1 MAVKA
6 SDQISVVDLT
16 DGYSVMLTSDSASF
30 AANASGKALADTT
43 FVAQVVA
50 MRGVETIQPS
60 ITAADIVCKDASGST
75 TNNITASVSTS
86 SPYSALNPGISIT
99 VKAAYTGNTA
109 EVVIPVVLENNI
121 TIEKKF
127 SISASKTGAAGTSY
141 YTHIRYGTS
150 SSGAGMTPTPSAST
164 TYIGIYVGTSSSAP
178 TSASSYTWSK
188 YTGDNGS
195 SSYTHIRYSANAD
208 GTDFVTTPTAST
220 LYVGIAVTNSSTAP
234 TAKGSYTWSKYV
246 GDDGEDAI
254 TMTITSS
261 NGTIFKNTSIA
272 TTLTA
277 HVYQGGAE
285 VAASRLVAGDLGVV
299 KWYKDGG
306 STAVGTGQTLSITA
320 GQVTNRAS
328 YVAQLEK

>member
-16 DGYSVMLTSDSASF
+16 DGYSVMLTSDAASF
-30 AANASGKALADTT
+30 AANASGKALAATT
-43 FVAQVVA
+43 FVTQVIA
-50 MRGVETIQPS
+50 MRGTEAIQPS
-60 ITAADIVCKDASGST
+60 ITAADIECP
-75 TNNITASVSTS
+75 TNISASVSTS

-99 VKAAYTGNTA
+99 VAAAFTGDNA
-109 EVVIPVVLENNI
+109 VVTIPVNLENGI

-127 SISASKTGAAGTSY
+127 TISASKTGAAGTSY

-150 SSGAGMTPTPSAST
+150 SSGAGMTPTPSATT

-188 YTGDNGS
+188 YAGDNGS
-195 SSYTHIRYSANAD
+195 SSYTHVRYSANAD
-208 GTDFVTTPTAST
+208 GTDFVTTPTSET
-220 LYVGIAVTNSSTAP
+220 IYVGIAITNSAAAP

-246 GDDGEDAI
+246 GDDGADAV

-277 HVYQGGAE
+277 HVYQSGAE
-285 VAASRLVAGDLGVV
+285 VTGNALSALGTI

-306 STAVGTGQTLSITA
+306 TSAVGTGQTLTISA
-320 GQVTNRAS
+320 GAVTNKAT

>member
-16 DGYSVMLTSDSASF
+16 DGYSVMLTSDAASF
-30 AANASGKALADTT
+30 AANASGKALAATT
-43 FVAQVVA
+43 FVTQVIA
-50 MRGVETIQPS
+50 MRGTEMIQPS
-60 ITAADIVCKDASGST
+60 ITAADIECP
-75 TNNITASVSTS
+75 TNISASVSTS
-86 SPYSALNPGISIT
+86 SPYSALNPGVSIT
-99 VKAAYTGNTA
+99 VAAAFTGNNA
-109 EVVIPVVLENNI
+109 EVTIPVVLENGI

-127 SISASKTGAAGTSY
+127 TLSASKTGAAGTSY

-195 SSYTHIRYSANAD
+195 SSYTHIKYSANAD
-208 GTDFVTTPTAST
+208 GTDFVSTPTSST
-220 LYVGIAVTNSSTAP
+220 IYVGIAITNSAMAP

-254 TMTITSS
+254 TMSITSS

-277 HVYQGGAE
+277 HVYKAGVE
-285 VAASRLVAGDLGVV
+285 VTGNALSALGTI
-299 KWYKDGG
+299 KWYKDG
-306 STAVGTGQTLSITA
+306 STTAAGTGQTLTISA
-320 GQVTNRAS
+320 GAVTNKAT